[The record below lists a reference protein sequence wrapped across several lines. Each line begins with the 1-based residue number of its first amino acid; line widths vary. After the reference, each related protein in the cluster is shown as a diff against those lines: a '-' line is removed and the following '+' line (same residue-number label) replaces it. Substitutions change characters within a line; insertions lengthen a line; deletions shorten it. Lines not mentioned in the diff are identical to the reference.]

1 MKRQVLALSL
11 LFIAV
16 TVVVIDAALVGG
28 WSPIEDLKDKHVV
41 EIAEFAVAEHNKE
54 VKSNLKLE
62 SIVKGESQV
71 VSEIAE
77 FAITEHSKQANSNLE
92 LDSIV
97 EGHERNAGDSKNCQ
111 LILTVKGGKAD
122 EQYEAVVNVS
132 ENLKALMLF
141 LPLKG
146 QKAITFLCFVGFIKG
161 GKIGDCVSKPAAAA
175 ARKKVAVKRFSPP
188 HQSPSAE
195 AAVATKGHS
204 GLLSSKSGQLAGN
217 PNRMKGLFKSKPR
230 TPADVVRQT
239 RNLLIYVDQSS
250 SSLSDSKR
258 EEKLYILTQMVEL
271 AKNTRELKS
280 ILYGDS
286 ESEPVSEAC
295 AQLTQEFFR
304 ENTLRLLIICLPKLN
319 LETRKDATQVVANLQ
334 RQQVNSRLIASDYL
348 EKNTDLLD
356 ILIAGYENTD
366 MALHYGVMLKECI
379 RHQSVARYV
388 LESPHVKKF
397 FDYIQLPNFDISA
410 DAAATFKELLTRHK
424 STVAEF
430 LSKNYDWFFAEFNLK
445 LLESTNYITRRQ
457 SIKLLGDM
465 LLDRSNAVVMTRY
478 VSSRDNL
485 RILMNLLRITRT
497 SISYIV
503 GLNLYVMNPPLQE
516 SSKSIQTEAFHVFK
530 LFVANQHK
538 PPDIVSI
545 LVANRS
551 KLLRLLADFKLDK
564 EDEQFEADKAQVVKE
579 IASLEEVVHVLST
592 LPVIVCCDYS
602 LASPSAHSL
611 FNVGGNS
618 VSEFLETA
626 VEAAKKAGEI
636 IREGFY
642 QTKHV
647 EHKGQGSFEMEIELS
662 IQVDLVTETDKACE
676 ALIFNHLK
684 QQYPSHKLIGEETTA
699 ACGATELTDEPT
711 WIVDPLDGTTNF
723 VHGFPFVCIS
733 IGLTIGKVPTV
744 GVVYNPIMDEVR
756 FCGSHVSSGVH
767 GKGAFLNGK
776 PIKVSSQSE
785 LVKSLLA
792 TELLPAS
799 ILILYVS
806 LQIML
811 KTDRIKFWYHKAG
824 TKRDKSA
831 VDATTDKINSLLFK
845 VRSLRMSG
853 SCALNLCGIACGR
866 IDLFYET
873 GYGGPWDV
881 AGGAVIVKE
890 AGGLVYDPSGKDFDI
905 TSQRVAASN
914 PLLKDAFVEVLQ
926 QTE

>member
-1 MKRQVLALSL
+1 MKS
-11 LFIAV
+11 
-16 TVVVIDAALVGG
+16 
-28 WSPIEDLKDKHVV
+28 
-41 EIAEFAVAEHNKE
+41 
-54 VKSNLKLE
+54 
-62 SIVKGESQV
+62 
-71 VSEIAE
+71 
-77 FAITEHSKQANSNLE
+77 
-92 LDSIV
+92 
-97 EGHERNAGDSKNCQ
+97 
-111 LILTVKGGKAD
+111 
-122 EQYEAVVNVS
+122 
-132 ENLKALMLF
+132 
-141 LPLKG
+141 

-175 ARKKVAVKRFSPP
+175 ARKKEVVKRFSPP
-188 HQSPSAE
+188 HQSPSAA

-239 RNLLIYVDQSS
+239 RDLLIYVDQSS

-258 EEKLYILTQMVEL
+258 EEKMVEL

-319 LETRKDATQVVANLQ
+319 LETRKDATQ
-334 RQQVNSRLIASDYL
+334 IF
-348 EKNTDLLD
+348 LD

-485 RILMNLLRITRT
+485 RILMNLLR
-497 SISYIV
+497 
-503 GLNLYVMNPPLQE
+503 E

-579 IASLEEVVHVLST
+579 IASLE
-592 LPVIVCCDYS
+592 
-602 LASPSAHSL
+602 
-611 FNVGGNS
+611 
-618 VSEFLETA
+618 
-626 VEAAKKAGEI
+626 
-636 IREGFY
+636 
-642 QTKHV
+642 
-647 EHKGQGSFEMEIELS
+647 
-662 IQVDLVTETDKACE
+662 
-676 ALIFNHLK
+676 
-684 QQYPSHKLIGEETTA
+684 
-699 ACGATELTDEPT
+699 
-711 WIVDPLDGTTNF
+711 
-723 VHGFPFVCIS
+723 
-733 IGLTIGKVPTV
+733 
-744 GVVYNPIMDEVR
+744 
-756 FCGSHVSSGVH
+756 
-767 GKGAFLNGK
+767 
-776 PIKVSSQSE
+776 
-785 LVKSLLA
+785 
-792 TELLPAS
+792 
-799 ILILYVS
+799 
-806 LQIML
+806 
-811 KTDRIKFWYHKAG
+811 
-824 TKRDKSA
+824 
-831 VDATTDKINSLLFK
+831 
-845 VRSLRMSG
+845 
-853 SCALNLCGIACGR
+853 
-866 IDLFYET
+866 
-873 GYGGPWDV
+873 
-881 AGGAVIVKE
+881 
-890 AGGLVYDPSGKDFDI
+890 
-905 TSQRVAASN
+905 
-914 PLLKDAFVEVLQ
+914 
-926 QTE
+926 